1 MSRRQLIKK
10 VQQMR
15 GSQVITYITSDRPPI
30 AARIAE
36 DAVRPLYDHLVALD
50 APKKIDLFIYSR
62 GGDVSVPW
70 RIVSMFREFCDEFN
84 VLVPYKAHSAA
95 TLLALGADHIYMG
108 KKAELGPIDPTLSRM
123 NIGESAGPPQEIS
136 VEDVNSYISFMR
148 DKANINDQNAL
159 SQVISILANNIGPL
173 TLGTVNRQNS
183 HIRLVARKL
192 LTSRKEKLGEDKISS
207 IIDTL
212 TEKMYFH
219 GHAIG
224 RREAKEMELPV
235 EFPDDSL
242 EKMMWNLYLEYEN
255 CMKFNE
261 PLDPIVALGQN
272 ETFHFDN
279 IPIALIESAK
289 KYHRFPVTVD
299 MKKRRQVPPNPQITV
314 NVGLNLPAG
323 IDPVQIPQDVQQ
335 IMQQM
340 INQVGEDVQRQTRQ
354 ELIRQS
360 PEVGVDIRNYGG
372 KWVEAAEE

>member
-340 INQVGEDVQRQTRQ
+340 INQVGQDVQRQTRQ